1 MKLIR
6 YCVGSQ
12 EDSTLPPYEGGRPAR
27 KTSVFAKATTN
38 HTKDI
43 EKREKFARRLNRYT
57 QIRNSGHKIAKE
69 TKEKPIQS

>member
-1 MKLIR
+1 MNNFL
-6 YCVGSQ
+6 
-12 EDSTLPPYEGGRPAR
+12 DSYGCPA
-27 KTSVFAKATTN
+27 KPKHVFAKATTI

>member
-1 MKLIR
+1 MKWEKMGTNLNHEQTIMNNFL
-6 YCVGSQ
+6 
-12 EDSTLPPYEGGRPAR
+12 DSYGPQ
-27 KTSVFAKATTN
+27 N
-38 HTKDI
+38 TKDI